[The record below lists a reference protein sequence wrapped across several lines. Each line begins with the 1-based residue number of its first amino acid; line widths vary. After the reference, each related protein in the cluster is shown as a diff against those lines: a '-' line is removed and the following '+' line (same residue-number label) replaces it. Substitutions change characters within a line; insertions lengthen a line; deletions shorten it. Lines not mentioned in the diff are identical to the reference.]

1 MIIHCQFQVGFY
13 SADLQDQISLLEF
26 SNPQRRSLY
35 TGVEKKEAYCRLILT
50 LQKTPAMNF
59 SDLGLSTDLLMAVQ
73 RANYESPYPIQLEA
87 IPALLDQKDLLGLA
101 PTGSGKTAAY
111 ILPILQRLLAKKAPE
126 DRFIPVLVIVPT
138 RELAVQVAEVTENFS
153 RFLPRKIKSMA
164 VFGGVSI
171 NPQMMKLHGVEILIA
186 TPGRLIDL
194 LGRNALGISR
204 IHTLVL
210 DEADKVL
217 NMGFREEVEH
227 ILELLPSRRQNILFS
242 ATTDNEVDILIQKL
256 LRDPVR
262 IQVEEA
268 NFTPDLIDQRAYRVS
283 PEDKGPFLRQLINS
297 GDWGQILVF
306 TSSIRTADNVATK
319 LTKNGIAA
327 VAFHA
332 DKSQGARM
340 EALAR
345 FKSGKTRVLVATD
358 LAARG
363 IDILSLPLVVN
374 YELPRSPKD
383 YIHRIGRTGRAGAS
397 GKAISLITPEEL
409 HHFKV
414 IQKKMGKRVLL
425 MDSEDF
431 GKKPEETISGDSP
444 S

>member
-1 MIIHCQFQVGFY
+1 
-13 SADLQDQISLLEF
+13 
-26 SNPQRRSLY
+26 
-35 TGVEKKEAYCRLILT
+35 
-50 LQKTPAMNF
+50 MNF
-59 SDLGLSTDLLMAVQ
+59 SDLGLSKDLLSSIE
-73 RANYESPYPIQLEA
+73 RAKYESPYPIQIDA
-87 IPALLDQKDLLGLA
+87 IPAILQQKDILGLA

-111 ILPILQRLLAKKAPE
+111 ILPILQRLLPKEAPRE
-126 DRFIPVLVIVPT
+126 RFIPVLVIVPT

-171 NPQMMKLHGVEILIA
+171 NPQMMNLHGVEILIA

-242 ATTDNEVDILIQKL
+242 ATTDNEVDVLIQKL
-256 LRDPVR
+256 LKDPVR
-262 IQVEEA
+262 IQVEGD
-268 NFTPDLIDQRAYRVS
+268 NFTPDLIDQKAYRVS
-283 PEDKGPFLRQLINS
+283 PENKGPFLRQLINS
-297 GDWGQILVF
+297 GHWSQILVF
-306 TSSIRTADNVATK
+306 ASSIRTADNVATK
-319 LTKNGIAA
+319 LSKNGIEA
-327 VAFHA
+327 VAFHG
-332 DKSQGARM
+332 DKSQGART

-345 FKSGKTRVLVATD
+345 FKSGKSRVLVATD

-363 IDILSLPLVVN
+363 IDIQFLPLVIN

-383 YIHRIGRTGRAGAS
+383 YIHRIGRTGRAGAT
-397 GKAISLITPEEL
+397 GEAISLITPEEL

-425 MDSEDF
+425 LESENF
-431 GKKPEETISGDSP
+431 GKNEEES
-444 S
+444 